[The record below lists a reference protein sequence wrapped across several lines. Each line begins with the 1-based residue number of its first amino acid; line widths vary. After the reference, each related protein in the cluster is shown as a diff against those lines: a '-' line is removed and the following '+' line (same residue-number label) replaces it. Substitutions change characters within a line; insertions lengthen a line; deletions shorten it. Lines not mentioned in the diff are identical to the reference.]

1 MKILTTLHLLKGT
14 LQISAGWQ
22 SQRPGT
28 KGHKQ
33 LYSRK
38 FSAIPSFF
46 PITVLRISMAEVYMQ
61 SIMHFALFCLF
72 FCLAE
77 GQKKR
82 ADVVQQERF
91 SRQLKANF
99 ENKFKWGL
107 GFVHLSPSYALQSNT
122 LTAQFWNLEKENGNH
137 SCNLLILYMSTETHR
152 S

>member
-33 LYSRK
+33 LCLRK
-38 FSAIPSFF
+38 FSAILSFF
-46 PITVLRISMAEVYMQ
+46 LITVLRISMAEVYMQ
-61 SIMHFALFCLF
+61 SIMHFVLF

-82 ADVVQQERF
+82 TDVKQQERF

-107 GFVHLSPSYALQSNT
+107 RFVHLSPSYALQSNT

-137 SCNLLILYMSTETHR
+137 SRNLLILYMSTETHR